1 MGPLENSKPKFKIID
16 SFWTFLVATAVLG
29 PLALPLLWRN
39 PKYKKSTKIVGS
51 LVVVGFTLY
60 LVFFAKSYM
69 DNVMAEYKQ
78 LMEQSQ

>member
-1 MGPLENSKPKFKIID
+1 MESLDNSKPKIKIID
-16 SFWTFLVATAVLG
+16 SFWTFLVATALLG

-51 LVVVGFTLY
+51 VLVVGFTLF
-60 LVFFAKSYM
+60 LVFFAKSYL
-69 DNVMAEYKQ
+69 DNAMAEYKQ